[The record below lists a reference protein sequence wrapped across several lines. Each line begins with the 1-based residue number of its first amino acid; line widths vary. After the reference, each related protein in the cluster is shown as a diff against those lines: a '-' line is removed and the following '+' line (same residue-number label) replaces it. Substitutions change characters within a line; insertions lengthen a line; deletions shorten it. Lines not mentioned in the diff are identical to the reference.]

1 MKGPITI
8 DAGADI
14 KQLEDV
20 DVITIHNKYVSVAVT
35 RLEGDAT
42 NRSRLIYRIQQ
53 IWSIKKI
60 Q

>member
-20 DVITIHNKYVSVAVT
+20 DVITIHNKYVSAVVSG
-35 RLEGDAT
+35 LDGDGV
-42 NRSRLIYRIQQ
+42 NRSRLIDQV
-53 IWSIKKI
+53 
-60 Q
+60 